1 MNSLHRLS
9 VLLLVM
15 ILSGCSLLPA
25 PRDETK
31 SWSQQ
36 RLFAAAKEAMDESNW
51 EKATTYYDK
60 LLARYP
66 FGRMAQQAFLDKAYC
81 HYRDSEPD
89 AAIATLNRFLK
100 TYPKHPYG
108 DYAYYLKGLAN
119 FTRDR
124 GLVERFLP
132 LDESQRDPG
141 STLDAFNDFAQVLKR
156 YPNGPY
162 AEDAR
167 QRMVYLRNNMAL
179 HEVNVARWYLRRG
192 AYLAAINRAQ
202 NVIKHYQGTDQQRNA
217 LQLIITAYDRLG
229 LTDLRDDV
237 IRVMQANFPNADPHA
252 YQPPEPSPWDS
263 LLFWREDKGAAAGF

>member
-1 MNSLHRLS
+1 MNALS
-9 VLLLVM
+9 RFFALLL
-15 ILSGCSLLPA
+15 IITLSGCSLLPA

-51 EKATTYYDK
+51 DKATHYHDK

-66 FGRMAQQAFLDKAYC
+66 FGRMAQQAFLDKSYC
-81 HYRDSEPD
+81 HYRNSEPD

-108 DYAYYLKGLAN
+108 DYAYYLKGLSN

-141 STLDAFNDFAQVLKR
+141 STLDAFNDFAQVVKR
-156 YPNGPY
+156 YPNGAY

-179 HEVNVARWYLRRG
+179 HEINVARWYMRRG

-217 LQLIITAYDRLG
+217 LLVIVAAYDQLG
-229 LTDLRDDV
+229 ITDLRDDAA
-237 IRVMQANFPNADPHA
+237 RVMRTNFPNAAADA
-252 YQPPEPSPWDS
+252 YQPEPSSLWDS
-263 LLFWREDKGAAAGF
+263 LWFWREDKGTAAGF